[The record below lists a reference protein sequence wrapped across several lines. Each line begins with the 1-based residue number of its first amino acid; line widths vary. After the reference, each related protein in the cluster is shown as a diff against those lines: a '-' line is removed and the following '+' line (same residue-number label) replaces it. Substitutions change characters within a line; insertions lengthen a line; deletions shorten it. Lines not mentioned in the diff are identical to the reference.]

1 MRTKIY
7 MTMIAGAV
15 CLGLLAYSAARS
27 AAQDGAGQTVETAAA
42 DNPAPAPGLELK
54 DNVEKLSYHF
64 GTQIGSNLLRMR
76 KEGIELKMDV
86 FKRGMD
92 DALAERKLA
101 LTTEEQK
108 AVMAGYRELA
118 TQKKKQLADKSKA
131 DSIAFL
137 AANKTKAGVVTLP
150 SGLQYKVLTAGTGA
164 RPKAT
169 DQVKTH
175 YRGTLIDGT
184 QFDSSYD
191 RNAPSTFG
199 VTRVIKGW
207 TEALKLMKVGAK
219 WELFVPSELAY
230 GAPGRP
236 NIPANSALIFEI
248 ELLEIVP

>member
-1 MRTKIY
+1 MLAK
-7 MTMIAGAV
+7 
-15 CLGLLAYSAARS
+15 LLANSTTFNQIRRPPVLAAR
-27 AAQDGAGQTVETAAA
+27 
-42 DNPAPAPGLELK
+42 
-54 DNVEKLSYHF
+54 
-64 GTQIGSNLLRMR
+64 
-76 KEGIELKMDV
+76 
-86 FKRGMD
+86 
-92 DALAERKLA
+92 
-101 LTTEEQK
+101 
-108 AVMAGYRELA
+108 
-118 TQKKKQLADKSKA
+118 
-131 DSIAFL
+131 L
-137 AANKTKAGVVTLP
+137 AANKTKPGVVTLP
-150 SGLQYKVLTAGTGA
+150 SGLQYKVLTAGTGP

-236 NIPANSALIFEI
+236 NIPGNSALIFEI